1 MGLFKMLKR
10 QWLLSD
16 RFTCIDIS
24 RSYKHVRWIYAFRF
38 LRVSLS
44 LDLASHQ
51 DTLSAL
57 AHLKMIAGVS
67 KNHGHYAIFAT
78 ASTLEALT
86 HLRHSSSLESIEQ
99 AQRALAAARS
109 IQMDSLL
116 TRVPQLATLTYF
128 VDLCCSLQN
137 FDPVRATLKMQ
148 NMQAFLDPA
157 IEDSHWATDG
167 RFCVPINQGDL
178 SQANKLQEGIVR
190 IDSEGSLVLELNWL
204 PKIDIYALAYLLS
217 GATVCYL
224 NASDGRKGEKFLQE
238 GIRILG
244 GKLYNNTLQVSLY

>member
-1 MGLFKMLKR
+1 M
-10 QWLLSD
+10 
-16 RFTCIDIS
+16 
-24 RSYKHVRWIYAFRF
+24 RWIYAFRF

-51 DTLSAL
+51 DTVAAL
-57 AHLKMIAGVS
+57 THLKLIAGVS
-67 KNHGHYAIFAT
+67 KNHGHHAIFAT

-116 TRVPQLATLTYF
+116 ARVPQLAALTYF

-137 FDPVRATLKMQ
+137 FDPAQATLKMQ

-157 IEDSHWATDG
+157 IEDSHWTTDG
-167 RFCVPINQGDL
+167 RFSVPITQGDL
-178 SQANKLQEGIVR
+178 PQASKLHADIVR
-190 IDSEGSLVLELNWL
+190 TDLEGSLALELNWL
-204 PKIDIYALAYLLS
+204 PKEDIYALAYLLS
-217 GATVCYL
+217 GATVSYL
-224 NASDGRKGEKFLQE
+224 NASDGRKGEKFLKE
-238 GIRILG
+238 GIRMLG